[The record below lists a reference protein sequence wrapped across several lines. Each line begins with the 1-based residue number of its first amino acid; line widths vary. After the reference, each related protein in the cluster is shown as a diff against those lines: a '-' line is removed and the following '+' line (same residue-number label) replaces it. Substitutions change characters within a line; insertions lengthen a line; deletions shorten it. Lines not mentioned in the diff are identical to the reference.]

1 MSALE
6 ISCFLPMYSKSCLV
20 WTTGVQQAYYFAS
33 SLLIIMHSND
43 LDQVR
48 LLPLLG
54 LLLFAKGR
62 HMLAVVAQVANVLW
76 IQDVSEAWVS
86 GSYKW

>member
-1 MSALE
+1 M
-6 ISCFLPMYSKSCLV
+6 
-20 WTTGVQQAYYFAS
+20 
-33 SLLIIMHSND
+33 
-43 LDQVR
+43 
-48 LLPLLG
+48 

>member
-1 MSALE
+1 MTW
-6 ISCFLPMYSKSCLV
+6 IK
-20 WTTGVQQAYYFAS
+20 
-33 SLLIIMHSND
+33 
-43 LDQVR
+43 VR

-76 IQDVSEAWVS
+76 IQDVSEAGVS
-86 GSYKW
+86 GSYKR